1 MNARLVRA
9 AAVAAV
15 AAASSACLVGPAW
28 RTPRTDVPPA
38 FRAPADAGP
47 SLAELEWPALFQD
60 PTLQGLIRD
69 ALARN
74 HDVRIAAA
82 RVEAAAAQ
90 AGIARAALYPSIG
103 YAASA
108 ARVDGSDT
116 MVPGAGAPYN
126 DYAAQ
131 ATITWEADLWGKLR
145 RTSESARESFLAT
158 EEARRAVAISLVANV
173 AGLYCQ
179 LREFDAELEIAR
191 RTLAGRRENTR
202 LIKGRFDGGVTSELD
217 FRQAQIQEG
226 DAAATIA
233 ALERSRALTE
243 NALNLLLG
251 RPPGDVPRGLA
262 LDAQPVP
269 PAIAPGL
276 PSELLARRPDI
287 LGAEHAAHAAL
298 AQVGAAKALRLPS
311 FGLTGALGLESFEL
325 SNFVKS
331 ASRSWSVAG
340 SLAGPIYSF
349 GRNKRRVE
357 AAEAQAREAAL
368 AWEQS
373 VVAAFREVED
383 ALVGVRTA
391 RAEREARVF
400 QADAARIALKLARAR
415 YDGGV
420 SSFLEVLDVE
430 RSLFQAELQTV
441 QARSREYQ
449 AVVQL
454 YKALG
459 GGWSGPGAP
468 APRESAEAPP
478 R

>member
-90 AGIARAALYPSIG
+90 AGVARAALYPSIG

-251 RPPGDVPRGLA
+251 RAPGDVPRGLA

-287 LGAEHAAHAAL
+287 LAAEHAAHAAL
-298 AQVGAAKALRLPS
+298 AQVGAAKALQSKS
-311 FGLTGALGLESFEL
+311 FLL
-325 SNFVKS
+325 SNPTAAADSPLWRV
-331 ASRSWSVAG
+331 G
-340 SLAGPIYSF
+340 SDLT
-349 GRNKRRVE
+349 V
-357 AAEAQAREAAL
+357 
-368 AWEQS
+368 
-373 VVAAFREVED
+373 
-383 ALVGVRTA
+383 TA
-391 RAEREARVF
+391 VHV
-400 QADAARIALKLARAR
+400 LC
-415 YDGGV
+415 YGGV
-420 SSFLEVLDVE
+420 SITGQFGEYDANGANGSAVDSDIYAAAGTDVADDGAIGNAGIAAGNYLGWKTTSVTGAVS
-430 RSLFQAELQTV
+430 RVIITV
-441 QARSREYQ
+441 SYTE
-449 AVVQL
+449 
-454 YKALG
+454 
-459 GGWSGPGAP
+459 
-468 APRESAEAPP
+468 
-478 R
+478 